1 MMNEVYITKSSTY
14 LPNEPV
20 QNDEMEE
27 YLGLVNGKPSKAKA
41 LILRNNGIKT
51 RYYALDKNSQP
62 THTNAAITAK
72 AIEGLFDENFSK
84 NDMQLLSCGT
94 TSADQIQPSHASMVH
109 GELKPNHSIGINTSM
124 GLCNAG
130 MNAFNYAFLSVK
142 AGSVENAVAV
152 GSERFSSWMTAD
164 KFNHEVENLKLLEE
178 KPIVAFK
185 REFLRWML
193 SDGAGAFLLENKPRE
208 NSVNLRIEFID
219 FYSYAHEIEACMYS
233 GAEKQDDG
241 SLKSWAEYPADEW
254 LNQSIFALK
263 QDTRLLDEYIL
274 KKGAQSLRASFD
286 KHNLDP
292 NDMDYVL
299 AHISSNYFKDGL
311 REEFA
316 AVGLDFPVE
325 KWYYNLSEVGNIGA
339 ASIFIATEELMN
351 SGKLK
356 KGEKVLLCIP
366 ESGRFAYSCAV
377 LTVC

>member
-1 MMNEVYITKSSTY
+1 MNEVYITKSSTY
-14 LPNEPV
+14 LPNSPIE
-20 QNDEMEE
+20 NDQMEE
-27 YLGLVNGKPSKAKA
+27 YLGLVNGKTSKARP

-51 RYYALDKNSQP
+51 RYYALDKNQTA
-62 THTNAAITAK
+62 THTNAEITAK
-72 AIEGLFDENFSK
+72 AVEGLFDEHFSL
-84 NDMQLLSCGT
+84 NDMKLLSCGT

-109 GELKPNHSIGINTSM
+109 GVLKPDHSIEVNTSM

-142 AGSVENAVAV
+142 SGVSENAIAV

-164 KFNHEVENLKLLEE
+164 KFDHEVENLKLLEE

-208 NSVNLRIEFID
+208 NSINLRVEFID
-219 FYSYAHEIEACMYS
+219 FYSYAHEIEACMYA
-233 GAEKQDDG
+233 GCEKQEDG
-241 SLKSWAEYPADEW
+241 TLKSWADYDSDEW
-254 LNQSIFALK
+254 LKQSIFALK
-263 QDTRLLDEYIL
+263 QDTRLLDEFIL

-299 AHISSNYFKDGL
+299 AHISSMYFKEGL
-311 REEFA
+311 KNEFA
-316 AVGLDFPVE
+316 AVGLDFPWE
-325 KWYYNLSEVGNIGA
+325 KWYYNLAEVGNIGA
-339 ASIFIATEELMN
+339 GSIFIVTEELMN

-356 KGEKVLLCIP
+356 KGEKILLCIP